1 MFNEKGWKHFVLKFW
16 SIFTLI
22 SSSRGRSCTLKVNS
36 GAQQVWPDLC
46 TGIWLDLTCG
56 LEGRGSL
63 AAWMRV
69 ENATPIWVV
78 AAHAQQF
85 RTSHPTACHVENLGC
100 CSTCPSVRCFWL
112 ASSELGV
119 IELVPE
125 SNPATLRRVNGP
137 HALLVGQG
145 RCACVP
151 PLLPN
156 LTIALL
162 RLKPSLPFTF
172 LDDILHTLLITSFRV
187 SLTRL
192 PFLLLWSL
200 YWYLAKGT
208 IYLKLLSDVIFSTLP
223 LHPLYHVRIF
233 FSPLLRSETT
243 SVYIRSA
250 NK

>member
-1 MFNEKGWKHFVLKFW
+1 MKRVG
-16 SIFTLI
+16 SILFCNSGQHLLSFPTH
-22 SSSRGRSCTLKVNS
+22 GVRSCTLKVNS

-46 TGIWLDLTCG
+46 TGIWLDLTCE

-69 ENATPIWVV
+69 ENATPIWIV

-100 CSTCPSVRCFWL
+100 CSTCPYVRCFWL

-145 RCACVP
+145 RCAYVLS
-151 PLLPN
+151 LLPN
-156 LTIALL
+156 LTLALYQL
-162 RLKPSLPFTF
+162 PYVLSRHFPLHFLKTFCIYFLSLPFVF
-172 LDDILHTLLITSFRV
+172 HLHL
-187 SLTRL
+187 SLSR
-192 PFLLLWSL
+192 FC
-200 YWYLAKGT
+200 
-208 IYLKLLSDVIFSTLP
+208 DFSTDIW
-223 LHPLYHVRIF
+223 RKAQF
-233 FSPLLRSETT
+233 TWSFSL
-243 SVYIRSA
+243 I
-250 NK
+250 

>member
-1 MFNEKGWKHFVLKFW
+1 M
-16 SIFTLI
+16 
-22 SSSRGRSCTLKVNS
+22 
-36 GAQQVWPDLC
+36 WPDLC

-145 RCACVP
+145 RCAYVL

-156 LTIALL
+156 LTLTLYQLPYVLSRHFPSHFLTTFCIHFLSLPYAFHL
-162 RLKPSLPFTF
+162 RLSLSRCCD
-172 LDDILHTLLITSFRV
+172 LSIDIWRKAQFIWRF
-187 SLTRL
+187 SLM
-192 PFLLLWSL
+192 
-200 YWYLAKGT
+200 
-208 IYLKLLSDVIFSTLP
+208 
-223 LHPLYHVRIF
+223 
-233 FSPLLRSETT
+233 
-243 SVYIRSA
+243 
-250 NK
+250 